1 MPDHSP
7 LHALVYIS
15 RSALG
20 LTNAE
25 LEDILAAS
33 SARNRSL
40 DVTGALLFDGLAFL
54 QYIEGPQP
62 AIATVFARVEASRR
76 HSDIRVLARGQVDA
90 RYFTRWSMACRHVDA
105 SMIQRLEASRWT
117 DRAHPRLL
125 AGSEANSGLG
135 LLHAFWVQDPPV
147 YG

>member
-1 MPDHSP
+1 M
-7 LHALVYIS
+7 
-15 RSALG
+15 
-20 LTNAE
+20 
-25 LEDILAAS
+25 
-33 SARNRSL
+33 
-40 DVTGALLFDGLAFL
+40 FDGLAFL

-105 SMIQRLEASRWT
+105 SMIQRLEALRWT